1 MHFPE
6 ESKELTFLILNTSP
20 KLLFFAGKKKKKK
33 KSHFMSCGYL
43 TYKSNKVTE

>member
-20 KLLFFAGKKKKKK
+20 KRLFFGGKKKKKK
-33 KSHFMSCGYL
+33 PFHELWIFNL
-43 TYKSNKVTE
+43 

>member
-20 KLLFFAGKKKKKK
+20 KRLFFGGKKKK